1 MEEFKPL
8 GTVSKNVKWCCRIE
22 NNSLVAPQKVKELND
37 LATQLL
43 GILPERNK
51 NKHPNK
57 TLFSNNHI
65 TALFTKVNR

>member
-1 MEEFKPL
+1 M
-8 GTVSKNVKWCCRIE
+8 
-22 NNSLVAPQKVKELND
+22 VAPQKVKELND

-43 GILPERNK
+43 GILPKINK

-65 TALFTKVNR
+65 TALFTKVKR